1 MPKLHSGRVVL
12 TLEDSG
18 LLILVGLLE
27 LLDFF
32 GGLNSS
38 VVETFSMLF
47 EDRGLRV
54 LEQDSSNAK
63 IALG

>member
-32 GGLNSS
+32 GVEFECRGNVFDGSRSS
-38 VVETFSMLF
+38 SF
-47 EDRGLRV
+47 E
-54 LEQDSSNAK
+54 
-63 IALG
+63 IC